1 MKLIYIGACSWS
13 DFTHLYPPGL
23 PANQQVSYYAQRFS
37 LVEIDSTYYR
47 IMPARNFALWA
58 ERTPPGF
65 VFDVKAFQQLTFHDR
80 EHPPTREVAEQF
92 SASVQPLRDAEKL
105 GALHFQFAPWFTFN
119 PGNLEYLASLHA
131 QYPGDEISVEMRHRS
146 WYEQEAYKQLTTTL
160 RETSVGLTV
169 VDEPQ
174 VGSAS
179 VPTVIEVTN
188 PSLVLV
194 RLHGRNTKT
203 WYMRTKTPAE
213 RFNYLYNEEE
223 LHTWIPSLAQLAE
236 LAQTIHV
243 LFNNN
248 YQDYAIENGRQLRT
262 LLRQSLPQ
270 VQVAASPEE

>member
-1 MKLIYIGACSWS
+1 MSRIFIGACSWS
-13 DFTHLYPPGL
+13 DFTRFYPAGL
-23 PANQQVSYYAQRFS
+23 PANHQIGYYAQRFS

-80 EHPPTREVAEQF
+80 EHLPTREVAEQF
-92 SASVQPLRDAEKL
+92 SASVQPLRDAGKL
-105 GALHFQFAPWFTFN
+105 GALHFQFAPWFTYGA
-119 PGNLEYLASLHA
+119 GNLEYLASLRS
-131 QYPGDEISVEMRHRS
+131 QYFGDGISVEMRHRS
-146 WYEQEAYKQLTTTL
+146 WYETEAYQKLTAAL

-174 VGSAS
+174 VGSGS
-179 VPTVIEVTN
+179 VPTVIEVTD

-194 RLHGRNTKT
+194 RLHGRNAKT

-213 RFNYLYNEEE
+213 RFNYLYSEEE
-223 LHTWIPSLAQLAE
+223 LRAWVPSLAQLAE

-248 YQDYAIENGRQLRT
+248 YQDYAIENGIQLRT

-270 VQVAASPEE
+270 VQVTASPDE